1 MCVGEILG
9 NVGIIQEIFM
19 LLAYLLSDTQDKNL
33 YRFVSKLEGK

>member
-1 MCVGEILG
+1 MGEILG

-19 LLAYLLSDTQDKNL
+19 LLTYLLSDTQDKNL